1 MILTPYTIALKT
13 LVSSTRSKIDF
24 QQLLKKQTLN
34 LEQQEFVHDM
44 RRRSKNRMAAQ
55 RCRKRKL
62 DCIHS
67 LECEINKL
75 VRTPLFGL
83 LYIFD
88 SRTKKAQICSEASL
102 MPEQLQVLAKY
113 TTADCPFS
121 SLIPRLDTALSGP
134 TPSPQAQALLP
145 ACPSDLAADE
155 AYPII
160 NLQW

>member
-1 MILTPYTIALKT
+1 MLAEQSRL
-13 LVSSTRSKIDF
+13 
-24 QQLLKKQTLN
+24 QQLKMKTWHTVSALCDK
-34 LEQQEFVHDM
+34 
-44 RRRSKNRMAAQ
+44 
-55 RCRKRKL
+55 
-62 DCIHS
+62 
-67 LECEINKL
+67 
-75 VRTPLFGL
+75 
-83 LYIFD
+83 
-88 SRTKKAQICSEASL
+88 ICSEASL

-145 ACPSDLAADE
+145 ACPLDLAADE